1 MMVIIITIIS
11 IIIMIILLTIPLA
24 KHLQCNFN
32 SILNINLPEADSTM
46 IPTLDDELIEFVPSL
61 TLTPDRGDNDEPEAI
76 IITNKQPLHDLNAV
90 ADQP

>member
-1 MMVIIITIIS
+1 
-11 IIIMIILLTIPLA
+11 MIILLTIPLT

-32 SILNINLPEADSTM
+32 LIFNISLPEADSTM
-46 IPTLDDELIEFVPSL
+46 IPTLDDALIEFVPSL

>member
-11 IIIMIILLTIPLA
+11 IIIMIILPTIPLT

-32 SILNINLPEADSTM
+32 SILNISLPEADSTM
-46 IPTLDDELIEFVPSL
+46 IPTVDDALIEFVTSPP
-61 TLTPDRGDNDEPEAI
+61 LTPDRDDNDEPEAI
-76 IITNKQPLHDLNAV
+76 IITNNQPLYDLNAV